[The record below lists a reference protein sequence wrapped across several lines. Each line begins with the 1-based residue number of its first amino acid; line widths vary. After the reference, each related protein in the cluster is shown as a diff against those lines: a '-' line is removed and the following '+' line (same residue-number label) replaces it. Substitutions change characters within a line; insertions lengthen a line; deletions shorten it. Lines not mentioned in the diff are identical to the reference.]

1 MEFENSRLNPLAG
14 AAQSEQLAAYAP
26 NERKEQN
33 VTLEDSPISVALLF
47 FVNSPWSRHVTQHHR
62 GNVHRSVSLQTSKGT
77 AA

>member
-33 VTLEDSPISVALLF
+33 VTLEDSNF
-47 FVNSPWSRHVTQHHR
+47 FRKFSLVKARHP
-62 GNVHRSVSLQTSKGT
+62 TSSG
-77 AA
+77 